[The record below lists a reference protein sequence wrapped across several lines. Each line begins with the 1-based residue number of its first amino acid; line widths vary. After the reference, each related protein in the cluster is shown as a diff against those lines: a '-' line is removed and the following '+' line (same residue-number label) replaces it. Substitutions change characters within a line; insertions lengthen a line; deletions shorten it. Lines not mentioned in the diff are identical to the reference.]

1 MPGSGYGVVPV
12 DQSEKPNLGGVS
24 TMEKASFFGQFK
36 VGTRIYTGF
45 LVILLLLGVVA
56 VIGIRGF
63 GDVDSFMGRYSTISD
78 NAERV
83 ASINALVAEMRRN
96 VRLFGNTGEELYFKG
111 SQDSMK
117 KLGEILGITRDRM
130 LDPKRRANL
139 EQMISLF
146 EAYRSDFDQ
155 LVALRHR
162 RDKSV
167 EEGMN
172 PVGKALREDL
182 AELVRSAAEVKD
194 FEAGA
199 RLGMMMEKLMLAR
212 LTAVKFLLDPEE
224 KAVAQIQGMITEFGK
239 TTDGLASRFQD
250 AGQKRIATR
259 IDENADKYLKV
270 FNEAASDVIATNNL
284 MNQTMSER
292 ARIFAKVAAA
302 TAESQH
308 AALGVTRD
316 EMNAT
321 IASASSME
329 MMIAV
334 VAAVIGLLFAW
345 LIARSVTGPVISMT
359 GTMTTLAAG
368 NNNVQVPALAN
379 KDEIGEMAKAVQVFK
394 ENAIEKV
401 RMDEAERQRLE
412 VERKAAEAQRAR
424 ELAIGQE
431 IAHLIDAVSKGNLD
445 RRIDLAGKDGFYKT
459 MSEGINR
466 LTDTVQG
473 AIADIARVLGAL
485 AEGDLNQRVIKDYQG
500 AFNDLK
506 NNINTTSTKLGE
518 IVGQIGDATEAI
530 SQAAAEV
537 SSGSADLAE
546 RTEQQASSLEETAA
560 SMEELGATVRTS
572 AENAQ
577 RANTQASDARRAGEQ
592 GGKVASSAIEAM
604 KSIADS
610 SRKITDIIGVIDEIA
625 FQTNLLALNAA
636 VEAARAGDAGKG
648 FAVVA
653 QEVRVLAQRSAQA
666 SKEIKT
672 LILDSDNQVQNGVEM
687 VKKAGDSLAGIV
699 GGVQQ
704 VATLISEM
712 ASAAGE
718 QASALDEINSAVAS
732 MDEMTQKNAALVEE
746 TTAAAQSMAGQASDL
761 RALVSFFKIDSQ
773 HLGHVGGRQSPQ
785 QVVHRQPVPV
795 AAKAAAHHSPA
806 GRTAAARQAVKPALR
821 AAAKAGPVRTTASG
835 ALKHAA
841 EGGDDEWK
849 EF

>member
-1 MPGSGYGVVPV
+1 
-12 DQSEKPNLGGVS
+12 
-24 TMEKASFFGQFK
+24 MEKASFFGQFK

-63 GDVDSFMGRYSTISD
+63 DSVDTFMGRYSTISD

-83 ASINALVAEMRRN
+83 ATINAYVAEMRRN
-96 VRLFGNTGEELYFKG
+96 VRIFGMSGEETAIA
-111 SQDSMK
+111 STREVQK
-117 KLGEILGITRDRM
+117 KLKELLDITHGKM
-130 LDPKRRANL
+130 LDPKRKANL
-139 EQMISLF
+139 EGMIALF
-146 EAYRSDFDQ
+146 DAYSGDFTK
-155 LVALRHR
+155 LIELRR
-162 RDKSV
+162 NRDKLV

-172 PVGKALREDL
+172 PVGKAMREDL
-182 AELVRSAAEVKD
+182 SELMKITAEAKD
-194 FEAGA
+194 FEIATK
-199 RLGMMMEKLMLAR
+199 LGLFMEKLMLAR
-212 LTAVKFLLDPEE
+212 LSAVKFMADPEE
-224 KAVAQIQGMITEFGK
+224 KDLPKIEAMIAEFGK
-239 TTDGLASRFQD
+239 MTDGLADRFHD
-250 AGQKRIATR
+250 ATQKRLATLL
-259 IDENADKYLKV
+259 DTNADKYLKA
-270 FNEAASDVIATNNL
+270 FTTAANAALASDTM
-284 MNQTMSER
+284 MNKSMSDR
-292 ARIFAKVAAA
+292 AKEFARLAKE
-302 TAESQH
+302 TGDSQH
-308 AALGVTRD
+308 NALNSTRE
-316 EMNAT
+316 EMEQT
-321 IASASSME
+321 IANASSLE
-329 MMIAV
+329 LWIALA
-334 VAAVIGLLFAW
+334 AAVIGILFAW
-345 LIARSVTGPVISMT
+345 LIARSVTGPVVSMT
-359 GTMTTLAAG
+359 ATMTTLAAG
-368 NNNVQVPALAN
+368 NNNVQVPALSN

-412 VERKAAEAQRAR
+412 AERKAAEAQRER
-424 ELAIGQE
+424 ELGIGRE
-431 IAHLIDAVSKGNLD
+431 IAQLIDAVAKGDLNS
-445 RRIDLAGKDGFYKT
+445 RIDLAGKDGFYRA

-473 AIADIARVLGAL
+473 AIADIARVIEAL
-485 AEGDLNQRVIKDYQG
+485 AEGDLNQRITKDYQG
-500 AFNDLK
+500 AFDDLK
-506 NNINTTSTKLGE
+506 GNINATSFKLAE

-592 GGKVASSAIEAM
+592 GGVVASSAIDAM

-712 ASAAGE
+712 ASAAAE
-718 QASALDEINSAVAS
+718 QASALDEINSAVAA

-746 TTAAAQSMAGQASDL
+746 TTAAAQSMSGQAVDL
-761 RALVSFFKIDSQ
+761 RSLVSFFKIDSQ
-773 HLGHVGGRQSPQ
+773 HGGHGHAAPRPQ
-785 QVVHRQPVPV
+785 PASRHSAP
-795 AAKAAAHHSPA
+795 AAKPHPVTARPGARPAA
-806 GRTAAARQAVKPALR
+806 KPAPR
-821 AAAKAGPVRTTASG
+821 TVAKAGVAKTAGG
-835 ALKHAA
+835 ALKHA
-841 EGGDDEWK
+841 GNGDDDEWK

>member
-1 MPGSGYGVVPV
+1 
-12 DQSEKPNLGGVS
+12 
-24 TMEKASFFGQFK
+24 MEKASFFGQFK

-63 GDVDSFMGRYSTISD
+63 DSVDTFMGRYSTISD

-83 ASINALVAEMRRN
+83 ATINAYVAEMRRN
-96 VRLFGNTGEELYFKG
+96 TRIFGLTGDETAATAAHEV
-111 SQDSMK
+111 QK
-117 KLGEILGITRDRM
+117 KLGDILALTQSKM
-130 LDPKRRANL
+130 LDPKRKANL
-139 EQMISLF
+139 EAMIALF
-146 EAYRSDFDQ
+146 TAYNADFEKVIVQ
-155 LVALRHR
+155 RHER
-162 RDKSV
+162 EKLV

-172 PVGKALREDL
+172 PIGKQLREDI
-182 AELVRSAAEVKD
+182 AELIRSSMEAKD
-194 FEAGA
+194 YENAA
-199 RLGMMMEKLMLAR
+199 RLGVIMEKVMLAR
-212 LTAVKFLLDPEE
+212 LSAVKFLADPEE
-224 KAVAQIQGMITEFGK
+224 KEVSKIEAIIIEAGK
-239 TTDGLASRFQD
+239 LTDGLADRFHEPPLKRLGTQVD
-250 AGQKRIATR
+250 A
-259 IDENADKYLKV
+259 NVDKYQNA
-270 FNEAASDVIATNNL
+270 FMAASSAIIANDILLNKS
-284 MNQTMSER
+284 MPGK
-292 ARIFAKVAAA
+292 AKDFAKLAAD
-302 TAESQH
+302 TGESQH
-308 AALGVTRD
+308 AALNSTRE
-316 EMNAT
+316 EMESIIAN
-321 IASASSME
+321 ASALE
-329 MMIAV
+329 LWIAV
-334 VAAVIGLLFAW
+334 AAAVIGLLFAW

-359 GTMTTLAAG
+359 GAMTTLAGG
-368 NNNVQVPALAN
+368 NNAVQVPALAN

-401 RMDEAERQRLE
+401 RMDEAEKQRLE
-412 VERKAAEAQRAR
+412 AERKAAEAQRQR
-424 ELAIGQE
+424 EQAIGQE
-431 IAHLIDAVSKGNLD
+431 IAALIDSVAKGNLD
-445 RRIDLAGKDGFYKT
+445 SRIDLAGKDGFYKT

-473 AIADIARVLGAL
+473 AIADIARVVGAL
-485 AEGDLNQRVIKDYQG
+485 AEGDLNQRITKDYQG
-500 AFNDLK
+500 AFDGLK
-506 NNINTTSTKLGE
+506 NNINTTSIKLAE

-530 SQAAAEV
+530 SQASAEV

-592 GGKVASSAIEAM
+592 GGTVANSAIDAM

-704 VATLISEM
+704 VAILISEM
-712 ASAAGE
+712 ASAAAE
-718 QASALDEINSAVAS
+718 QASALDEINSAVAA

-746 TTAAAQSMAGQASDL
+746 TTAAAQSMSGQATDL
-761 RALVSFFKIDSQ
+761 RSLVSFFKIDSLHTSQ
-773 HLGHVGGRQSPQ
+773 GGYQSQPA
-785 QVVHRQPVPV
+785 HRQPAPV
-795 AAKAAAHHSPA
+795 RAPAKPVHQPVRPGAKPAAKP
-806 GRTAAARQAVKPALR
+806 VVR
-821 AAAKAGPVRTTASG
+821 AAAKPVAKTAGG
-835 ALKHAA
+835 ALKHASDS
-841 EGGDDEWK
+841 GDDEWK

>member
-1 MPGSGYGVVPV
+1 
-12 DQSEKPNLGGVS
+12 
-24 TMEKASFFGQFK
+24 MEKASFFGQFK

-63 GDVDSFMGRYSTISD
+63 GDVETFMGRYSTISD

-83 ASINALVAEMRRN
+83 ANINGFVAEMRRFT
-96 VRLFGNTGEELYFKG
+96 RIYGMTGDESAATSAHG
-111 SQDSMK
+111 VMK
-117 KLGEILGITRDRM
+117 KLKDLLGVTQGKM
-130 LDPKRRANL
+130 LDPKRKANL
-139 EQMISLF
+139 EAMTSVFDAYSADF
-146 EAYRSDFDQ
+146 EK
-155 LVALRHR
+155 VITLRR
-162 RDKSV
+162 EREKQV
-167 EEGMN
+167 NEGMN
-172 PVGKALREDL
+172 PIGKQLREQLDQLIVSSREGKEFELASDL
-182 AELVRSAAEVKD
+182 GL
-194 FEAGA
+194 
-199 RLGMMMEKLMLAR
+199 LMEKLMLVR
-212 LTAVKFLLDPEE
+212 LSAVKFIAAPNE
-224 KAVAQIQGMITEFGK
+224 KEQAAIDGMITELGK
-239 TTDGLASRFQD
+239 MTDGLGDRFHTPD
-250 AGQKRIATR
+250 QKRLGKEVDTGV
-259 IDENADKYLKV
+259 DKYQAS
-270 FNEAASDVIATNNL
+270 FREATATALAAEVLINKD
-284 MNQTMSER
+284 MPAKAKE
-292 ARIFAKVAAA
+292 FAKLAAD
-302 TAESQH
+302 TGESQH
-308 AALGVTRD
+308 AALNSTRE
-316 EMNAT
+316 EMEGI

-329 MMIAV
+329 MWIAIG
-334 VAAVIGLLFAW
+334 AAVTGLLFAW
-345 LIARSVTGPVISMT
+345 LIARSVTGPVLRMT
-359 GTMTTLAAG
+359 GAMTTLAGGDNA
-368 NNNVQVPALAN
+368 VHVPALAD

-412 VERKAAEAQRAR
+412 AERKAAEAQRQR

-431 IAHLIDAVSKGNLD
+431 IAALIDAVSKGNLD
-445 RRIDLAGKDGFYKT
+445 QRIDLAGKDGFYKT

-473 AIADIARVLGAL
+473 AIADIARVVGAL
-485 AEGDLNQRVIKDYQG
+485 AEGDLNQRITKDYQG
-500 AFNDLK
+500 AFDELK
-506 NNINTTSTKLGE
+506 GNINATSTKLAE
-518 IVGQIGDATEAI
+518 IVGQIGEATEAI
-530 SQAAAEV
+530 SQASAEV

-592 GGKVASSAIEAM
+592 GGSVANSAIEAM

-704 VATLISEM
+704 VATLIAEM
-712 ASAAGE
+712 ASAAAE

-746 TTAAAQSMAGQASDL
+746 TTAAAQSMSGQATDL
-761 RALVSFFKIDSQ
+761 RSLVSFFKIDTLHVS
-773 HLGHVGGRQSPQ
+773 HGGGHHQRPQ
-785 QVVHRQPVPV
+785 P
-795 AAKAAAHHSPA
+795 AIHHSAPA
-806 GRTAAARQAVKPALR
+806 HRAPAPKPQHAAPGRAGAKPAAKPALR
-821 AAAKAGPVRTTASG
+821 AAAKPGVSKTAGG
-835 ALKHAA
+835 ALKHASD
-841 EGGDDEWK
+841 GDDDEWK